1 MKQTLKNNQLLAPF
15 ASSTAR
21 AAANLRLT
29 ITKIPSWTCC
39 STSITMVNCL
49 NHKICHRHGIALAK
63 IPTPKHPASDCGWAN
78 AKIVATSGRS
88 RSNNCSSAISDSLC
102 IAPCSKKK
110 DTPSFLLLF
119 NLKFTGALTKHEP
132 QKPQFQARES
142 DSWTATIGLSDRINK
157 GRKNKKKLS
166 KLRKLNVGVP
176 EEYREGLD
184 SLQTSN
190 VNYLLWKLERGPS
203 QLRSYFLKISS
214 SDTSWKTISTF
225 SGV

>member
-88 RSNNCSSAISDSLC
+88 RSNNCSSAISDSLR

-110 DTPSFLLLF
+110 GHSKLLAAFQSQIHRSPDEAWTP
-119 NLKFTGALTKHEP
+119 E
-132 QKPQFQARES
+132 
-142 DSWTATIGLSDRINK
+142 ATIPSPWVWF
-157 GRKNKKKLS
+157 
-166 KLRKLNVGVP
+166 LN
-176 EEYREGLD
+176 
-184 SLQTSN
+184 
-190 VNYLLWKLERGPS
+190 
-203 QLRSYFLKISS
+203 SYH
-214 SDTSWKTISTF
+214 W
-225 SGV
+225 VEW